1 MFHSIYSIRFLGLA
15 KVFKVLIQIHKP
27 AETPNKE
34 RLEGLGKLSV
44 DLKKKKKKF
53 NLFFFF

>member
-44 DLKKKKKKF
+44 DLKKKKFKS
-53 NLFFFF
+53 LFFF